1 MYITNKKINKFSVIT
16 KPFSLIVLTKDK
28 YSLRKKNTL
37 SFSKKK
43 LSRYMMQSFIKYSLI
58 LQQTVNNY
66 SDLERVDRFNLL
78 RHSTYFERI
87 IPVLSR
93 LVSPVPID

>member
-1 MYITNKKINKFSVIT
+1 
-16 KPFSLIVLTKDK
+16 
-28 YSLRKKNTL
+28 
-37 SFSKKK
+37 
-43 LSRYMMQSFIKYSLI
+43 MMQSFIKYSLI
-58 LQQTVNNY
+58 FQQKVNNY

-78 RHSTYFERI
+78 RHSAYFERI